1 MLAENGIQLHYLV
14 TWWDVLKVARE
25 QAIFD
30 AATLDQVEAFLN
42 APLEWSKA
50 NGGVYTLPDAK

>member
-1 MLAENGIQLHYLV
+1 VLAENGLKLHYLV

-25 QAIFD
+25 QANFD
-30 AATLDQVEAFLN
+30 AKTLDQVEAFLN

-50 NGGVYTLPDAK
+50 NDGIYELPKAE

>member
-1 MLAENGIQLHYLV
+1 LHYLV

-25 QAIFD
+25 QANFD
-30 AATLDQVEAFLN
+30 TKTLDQVEAFLN

-50 NGGVYTLPDAK
+50 NGGVYELPKAE